1 MGEPKQAMHKT
12 KTVFP
17 KTGKR
22 KQLKTRFKNQ
32 MGLQETEH
40 RTTEQMLAKI
50 SKQTQNNVA
59 YILIAMVLM

>member
-22 KQLKTRFKNQ
+22 KQLKTRFKSH
-32 MGLQETEH
+32 MGLQETD
-40 RTTEQMLAKI
+40 TELLNRGWQKYP
-50 SKQTQNNVA
+50 NRH
-59 YILIAMVLM
+59 